1 MIKRIFWNLYFLTFL
16 NGFLL
21 ASLFYFK
28 MEANYEREV
37 FQAIRENVNSNISL
51 NDPQDSVVVK
61 VMHTCHNLLNNR
73 ETVFGG
79 KDFTGIKAGILRPT
93 SFDLMTAN
101 GACGSFAVVLARIFQ
116 GYQFPVR
123 IAQMKAKGVFAAHNI
138 VEVETRHGWVVLDPL
153 FDVYFSKPDHKLASF
168 ADVKNNWGYY
178 RSQLPPG
185 YDTNYRYEDV
195 RYSNW
200 TKIPV
205 VLPAIKKILDLTMG
219 KSKADTLSMR
229 TYFLRIYD
237 ICFAVTLIIFLVVFT
252 LTMKKIIQ
260 AKIFRQKNIP
270 FTFSNILKYLRLRL
284 LHETVPGQG
293 QA

>member
-1 MIKRIFWNLYFLTFL
+1 MIKRIFWNLYLLTFL

-28 MEANYEREV
+28 MEANYEKEV
-37 FQAIRENVNSNISL
+37 FQAIRENVNSNITL

-61 VMHTCHNLLNNR
+61 VMHACHDLLNNR
-73 ETVFGG
+73 QPIFVD
-79 KDFTGIKAGILRPT
+79 KAFTGIKAGILRPT

-123 IAQMKAKGVFAAHNI
+123 IAQMKAMGVFAAHNI

-178 RSQLPPG
+178 RSQLPAG

-219 KSKADTLSMR
+219 KAKADTLSMR

-237 ICFAVTLIIFLVVFT
+237 ICFTVALIIFLAVFT
-252 LTMKKIIQ
+252 LTMRKLIE

-284 LHETVPGQG
+284 LHERVPRQG

>member
-28 MEANYEREV
+28 MEANYEKEV

-61 VMHTCHNLLNNR
+61 VMHACHNLLNNR
-73 ETVFGG
+73 EAIFVD
-79 KDFTGIKAGILRPT
+79 KAFTGIKSGILRPT

-123 IAQMKAKGVFAAHNI
+123 IAQMKAMGIFAAHNI
-138 VEVETRHGWVVLDPL
+138 VEVETLHGWVVLDPL

-168 ADVKNNWGYY
+168 ADVKNNWDYY
-178 RSQLPPG
+178 KNQLPMG
-185 YDTNYRYEDV
+185 YDNNYRYEDV

-219 KSKADTLSMR
+219 KSKADTISMR
-229 TYFLRIYD
+229 IYFLRIYD
-237 ICFAVTLIIFLVVFT
+237 ICFTVALIIFLAVFT
-252 LTMKKIIQ
+252 LTMRKLIQ

-284 LHETVPGQG
+284 LHERVPGQG
-293 QA
+293 HA

>member
-28 MEANYEREV
+28 MEANYEKEI
-37 FQAIRENVNSNISL
+37 FQAIREDVNSNISL

-61 VMHTCHNLLNNR
+61 VMHACHNLLNNR
-73 ETVFGG
+73 GTVFVD
-79 KDFTGIKAGILRPT
+79 KAFTGIKASILRPT
-93 SFDLMTAN
+93 GFDLMTAN

-116 GYQFPVR
+116 GYQFRVR
-123 IAQMKAKGVFAAHNI
+123 IAQMKAMGIFAAHNI
-138 VEVETRHGWVVLDPL
+138 VEVETLHGWVVLDPL

-168 ADVKNNWGYY
+168 ADVKNNWDYY
-178 RSQLPPG
+178 KNQLPPG
-185 YDTNYRYEDV
+185 YDNNYRYEDV

-219 KSKADTLSMR
+219 KSKADTISMR
-229 TYFLRIYD
+229 IYFLRIYD
-237 ICFAVTLIIFLVVFT
+237 ICFTVTLIISLAVFT
-252 LTMKKIIQ
+252 LTMRKLIQ

-284 LHETVPGQG
+284 LHERVPGQG

>member
-28 MEANYEREV
+28 MEANYEKEV
-37 FQAIRENVNSNISL
+37 FQAIRENVNSNITL

-61 VMHTCHNLLNNR
+61 VMHACHDLLNNR
-73 ETVFGG
+73 QPIFVD
-79 KDFTGIKAGILRPT
+79 KAFTGFKAGILRPT

-123 IAQMKAKGVFAAHNI
+123 IAQMKAMGVFAAHNI

-178 RSQLPPG
+178 RSQLPAG

-219 KSKADTLSMR
+219 KAKADTLSMR

-237 ICFAVTLIIFLVVFT
+237 ICFTVALIIFLAVFT
-252 LTMKKIIQ
+252 LTMRALIE
-260 AKIFRQKNIP
+260 AKIFPQKNIP

-284 LHETVPGQG
+284 LRERAPGHG